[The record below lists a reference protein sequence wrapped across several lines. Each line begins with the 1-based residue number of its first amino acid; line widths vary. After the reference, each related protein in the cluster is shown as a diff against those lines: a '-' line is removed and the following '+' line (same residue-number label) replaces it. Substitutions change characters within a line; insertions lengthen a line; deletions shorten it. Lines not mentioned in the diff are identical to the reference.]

1 MGLLPIS
8 LLVSSDRGSQC
19 HLKFQLCLTT
29 EYAGVCFWMKEDNF
43 SLNPPGQHVEIF
55 GDVIYI
61 YEVVLTPRLNY
72 FLQFSSCDPWR
83 VFGHSNSPPWRALG
97 HYRHMSSSR
106 QICNIFSWLEILNYC
121 PDDGNGDFQ
130 CFSPF
135 LTATFYFVKLK
146 NLVLQIRTIFLGF
159 TPCDGWLREF
169 DLCVLHIYN
178 SVKQEVM
185 AGQFH
190 APSQPGVLKI

>member
-1 MGLLPIS
+1 MSDNWICRS
-8 LLVSSDRGSQC
+8 LVLDERGSFF
-19 HLKFQLCLTT
+19 LKSSRTT
-29 EYAGVCFWMKEDNF
+29 CVLRFSDPTIFCNF
-43 SLNPPGQHVEIF
+43 PT
-55 GDVIYI
+55 VI
-61 YEVVLTPRLNY
+61 LG
-72 FLQFSSCDPWR
+72 F
-83 VFGHSNSPPWRALG
+83 FGHSNSPHRHPLG

-121 PDDGNGDFQ
+121 LDDGNLDFQ

-146 NLVLQIRTIFLGF
+146 NLVLPVRTIFLGF
-159 TPCDGWLREF
+159 TPCDGWLRECN
-169 DLCVLHIYN
+169 LCVLHIYN

-190 APSQPGVLKI
+190 APSQPGVLKM